1 MSLSTLDVAILV
13 AYVVFALSVGSLFFK
28 QASKGATGFFVGDR
42 KLPWWIAGTSI
53 VATTFAADTPLAV
66 AGIVGNT
73 GIAGNWVWWNWAIAH
88 LVATFFF
95 ARLWRRAG
103 VITDAEI
110 TELRYSG
117 SWAAA
122 LRGFKAVYF
131 GFFVNCLTMAWVIS
145 AMVKISAAFFPTV
158 EPWQVIAVCIV
169 TSVAYTSLGGF
180 RGVVITDVVQFGL
193 GMVGAIA
200 LAYFALEHF
209 GGIGSVEAATA
220 AAEATSA
227 TASSTS
233 SPTMLQA
240 LHDVTV
246 STGKELSHS
255 LDFVPDAG
263 HPISPFLFVVLLMAG
278 WWRNAEGNGYLV
290 QRLAATRDEGQAQA
304 ASLWFSIAHNALRPW
319 PWIIVG
325 LVALVVYPNLSA
337 RPAQALHGTLT
348 TSSSTHSI
356 VVTPAAFDLNAPV
369 TLTLSGLPADVPC
382 SVSLAGRTA
391 AVDNGQALLPSS
403 SEAVFAPLQLS
414 CGTGE
419 AKSTATLPP
428 VLIGKD
434 KKTFPTSLAQGGLKV
449 TPAAIDVAKGGRLQV
464 EGASGSCQASLLEQ
478 KVDIVDGKAVFKPFA
493 TTTLAPLHI
502 TCDGNAMALG
512 HMRIE
517 LIDREMGYPLMM
529 KRSLPS
535 GWLGLVIASLLAAFM
550 STIDTHTNWGAS
562 YVVQDL
568 YRRFLAPDE
577 DEAHYVLIS
586 RVSIVFMAVMAGVA
600 SLFITSIAQV
610 WMFLITLGAGLGSVS
625 AARWYWHRVT
635 PHAEFAAMGVTT
647 LLAFAMEALTS
658 TSLMGDAAFNIDK
671 PSKILLVAAV
681 SLLTWIPVALFGPQ
695 NDDDTLRT
703 FAERVRPGGPGWKG
717 YADSPD
723 RIGSAVGKLLL
734 GGVSVFATLFGLG
747 QLLFG
752 STTTGVVLC
761 AAAGGALALIL
772 VLSKDKPVDDVT
784 NTP

>member
-1 MSLSTLDVAILV
+1 MNLSTLDVVIIV
-13 AYVVFALSVGSLFFK
+13 GYVLFALSVGSLFFK
-28 QASKGATGFFVGDR
+28 KASEGATGFFVGDR

-117 SWAAA
+117 KAAA
-122 LRGFKAVYF
+122 GLRGFKAVYF

-158 EPWQVIAVCIV
+158 EPWQVIAACIV

-193 GMVGAIA
+193 GMLGAIA
-200 LAYFALEHF
+200 LAYFALD
-209 GGIGSVEAATA
+209 GYAGLGSTEAATA
-220 AAEATSA
+220 A
-227 TASSTS
+227 STS
-233 SPTMLQA
+233 GSTPTMVQA
-240 LHDVTV
+240 LHDVTQ

-325 LVALVVYPNLSA
+325 LVALVAYPNLSA
-337 RPAQALHGTLT
+337 RPATQLQGTLT
-348 TSSSTHSI
+348 MASSTFDV
-356 VVTPAAFDLNAPV
+356 VVTPAAFDVRQPV
-369 TLTLSGLPADVPC
+369 TLALQGLPDGVAC

-391 AVDNGQALLPSS
+391 AVRGGKAQLPSS
-403 SEAVFAPLQLS
+403 SVAVYAPLQLS
-414 CGTGE
+414 CGTGDDKGE
-419 AKSTATLPP
+419 ATLPP
-428 VLIGKD
+428 LLIGKD
-434 KKTFPTSLAQGGLKV
+434 KKTFPTSLSQGGLKV
-449 TPAAIDVAKGGRLQV
+449 SPAVVDVAKGGTLQI
-464 EGASGSCQASLLEQ
+464 EGTSGDCKASLHGQ
-478 KVDIVDGKAVFKPFA
+478 TVAIVDDKAAFQPFA
-493 TTTLAPLHI
+493 STTLAPLTV
-502 TCDGNAMALG
+502 TCDQNAMALG
-512 HMRIE
+512 HVRVE
-517 LIDREMGYPLMM
+517 LTDREMGYPLMM

-568 YRRFLAPDE
+568 YRRFLKPDE
-577 DEAHYVLIS
+577 DEAHYVMIS
-586 RVSIVFMAVMAGVA
+586 RLSIVVMAVLAGVT
-600 SLFITSIAQV
+600 SMFISSIAQV

-658 TSLMGDAAFNIDK
+658 TSLMGDAAFSIDK
-671 PSKILLVAAV
+671 PTKILLVAAV
-681 SLLTWIPVALFGPQ
+681 SLATWIPVALFGPQ

-703 FAERVRPGGPGWKG
+703 FAQRVRPGGPGWRG
-717 YADSPD
+717 FADSPD
-723 RIGSAVGKLLL
+723 ALSSSLGKLLL

-747 QLLFG
+747 ELLFG
-752 STTTGVVLC
+752 STVTGAVMC
-761 AAAGGALALIL
+761 GAAAGALALIIA
-772 VLSKDKPVDDVT
+772 LSKEKNVDEPPAP
-784 NTP
+784 TP